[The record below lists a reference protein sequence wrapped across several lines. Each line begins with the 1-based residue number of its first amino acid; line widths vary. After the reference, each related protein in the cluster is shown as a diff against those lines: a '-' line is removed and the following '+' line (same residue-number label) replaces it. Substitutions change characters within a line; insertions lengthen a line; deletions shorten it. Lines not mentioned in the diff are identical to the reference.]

1 MSLKPEAPAGT
12 VRVDDYVKGELSKDT
27 NWWGAFVVGL
37 AGTILVTGVTPAVLA
52 PLGAAAIPNFVFWAL
67 TGWLLCLF
75 LAELAA
81 MLPDRTG
88 GAPAYAYYAFKDRL
102 PRTSGHLNGVTVW
115 MYWLG
120 WMPVMAVNMIL
131 TAAYVPALFG
141 FTPTGFW
148 ANTIKLFSVDV
159 SYFTIILGAVLSVLL
174 LIVSNR
180 GIRFGTGAAT
190 VLGILSMVPLTIIAV
205 APFLTGDVHGANV
218 WPPNLPDGSGFFTGH
233 AFFLFLQFSALYT
246 WNAIA
251 MEAAGCYIGECKNP
265 DRDAPIA
272 MNLSGGYGTFIYT
285 FLPMA
290 VLGVLGVTFIQNSL
304 DPNVILVET
313 AVRSIGSGVGKLVTA
328 ALVIALALSSLNAIM
343 GCARSLYMMALDGQA
358 PRIFGR
364 VNRHNVPNVSMGL
377 NTVLNILLIF
387 VGAPGA
393 IYVLSNVGYVGSFV
407 PVLIGYYFL
416 RRWRPEIH
424 RPFKLPEWMK
434 YVALGLAFLYFFV
447 WAVGI
452 PACAIEGCQP
462 GGGKMFLIGVIVV
475 LLYFP
480 LNWWRRSEDRKLGT
494 SEYKTKMSE

>member
-1 MSLKPEAPAGT
+1 MSLKPDAPTGT

-102 PRTSGHLNGVTVW
+102 PKTSAHLNGVTVW

-148 ANTIKLFSVDV
+148 AKTIKLFSVDV
-159 SYFTIILGAVLSVLL
+159 AYFTIILGAVLSVLL

-205 APFLTGDVHGANV
+205 APFLTGDVTGANV

-233 AFFLFLQFSALYT
+233 AFFLFLQFSALFT

-290 VLGVLGVTFIQNSL
+290 VLGVLGVSFIQNSP
-304 DPNVILVET
+304 DPNVTLVET

-364 VNRHNVPNVSMGL
+364 VNRQNVPNVSMGL

-407 PVLIGYYFL
+407 PVLVGYYFL

-434 YVALGLAFLYFFV
+434 YVALALAALYFFV

-462 GGGKMFLIGVIVV
+462 GGGKMFLIGVVVV

-480 LNWWRRSEDRKLGT
+480 LNWWRRSEDRRLGT
-494 SEYKTKMSE
+494 TDYKTTVSV